1 MEDVAP
7 VGVEIYKVTREEK
20 TMPEKK
26 GYAAIL
32 SDKKDRALDFNG
44 LRTGVPFDKR
54 TIITLLVCI
63 VVFFA
68 LRALPLQ
75 AYGETT
81 STALALVV
89 ITFLMLMFLK
99 VNVIVPAMLIA
110 VLGCLLHLWDWA
122 AVKTTVANSPMV
134 MMTGMMIVAMGCEFT
149 PMGKRVAF
157 LLLKH
162 FGQKPSALVVIIG
175 IATAFLSGFVSNNAM
190 IIMMSAICAEILTE
204 MHQTPGE
211 SRLGRAIMLVVIAA
225 SMVGGEILICGS
237 PIGNSTGI
245 SLLNEASGGITEIS
259 FATWAKI
266 GVPAFLI
273 LMFPMGL
280 IYVKYFKVK
289 DKDYTDLPSK
299 EYYDAKLRELGPV
312 GGSEIR
318 WILIV
323 VGMVASMIAGMNM
336 ALASVLW
343 AIVAMFPLVGVVPS
357 NAVFKKLPWTI
368 IIASAFIPIM
378 GTCFSAHGIGKM
390 VVATI
395 GGVFNGLGPVAFCLV
410 ATIIQGIFC
419 NVFVGASTAAL
430 TLGVGL
436 MTPICISLGY
446 NPSLIMMPVIMIN
459 SCFFIVGV
467 NTTMLL
473 NKGYGYWELKD
484 PIVPGVI
491 LLLACAVVYALVTCL
506 LGPVIGVPLY
516 M

>member
-1 MEDVAP
+1 MS
-7 VGVEIYKVTREEK
+7 EK
-20 TMPEKK
+20 T
-26 GYAAIL
+26 GYSAML
-32 SDKKDRALDFNG
+32 TDKKDRALDLNG
-44 LRTGVPFDKR
+44 LRTGVRFDKR

-63 VVFFA
+63 VAFFA
-68 LRALPLQ
+68 LKALPLQ

-99 VNVIVPAMLIA
+99 VNVIVPSMLIA
-110 VLGCLLHLWDWA
+110 VLGCLLHLWDWNT
-122 AVKTTVANSPMV
+122 VKTTVANSPMV

-149 PMGKRVAF
+149 PMGKRVAY
-157 LLLKH
+157 LLLKG
-162 FGQKPSALVVIIG
+162 FGQKPRMLVIVIG
-175 IATAFLSGFVSNNAM
+175 IATAILSGFVSNNAM
-190 IIMMSAICAEILTE
+190 IIMMSAICAEILSE
-204 MHQTPGE
+204 MKQTPGE

-225 SMVGGEILICGS
+225 SMVGGEILINGS
-237 PIGNSTGI
+237 PIGNGTGI
-245 SLLNEASGGITEIS
+245 SLLNQASGGVAEIS

-273 LMFPMGL
+273 LAIPMGL
-280 IYVKYFKVK
+280 IYVTYFKVK

-299 EYYDAKLRELGPV
+299 DYYESKLQELGPV

-323 VGMVASMIAGMNM
+323 VGMVWSMIAGMNM

-343 AIVAMFPLVGVVPS
+343 AIIAMFPLVGVVPS
-357 NAVFKKLPWTI
+357 NEVFKKLPWTI

-378 GTCFSAHGIGKM
+378 GTCFSAHGIGAM
-390 VVATI
+390 VVSAF
-395 GGVFNGLGPVAFCLV
+395 GGMFEGLSPVVFCLV
-410 ATIIQGIFC
+410 ATIFQGIIC

-430 TLGVGL
+430 SLGIGL
-436 MTPICISLGY
+436 MTPICMALGY

-459 SCFFIVGV
+459 SCFFIIGA

-491 LLLACAVVYALVTCL
+491 LLLCCAVVYALITCL
-506 LGPVIGVPLY
+506 LGPAFGISLY
-516 M
+516 A